1 MELKQ
6 KTYPDSYKTARRKN
20 MSTEPKQTLQEPE
33 TNAAKQ
39 PDDKYTGYPD
49 ISKADTKTVVII
61 SLVFVLVIF
70 LLSVF
75 VPR

>member
-1 MELKQ
+1 MN
-6 KTYPDSYKTARRKN
+6 TD
-20 MSTEPKQTLQEPE
+20 PKQTEPE
-33 TNAAKQ
+33 NNTAK
-39 PDDKYTGYPD
+39 PDDTNTGYPD

-75 VPR
+75 VPG

>member
-1 MELKQ
+1 M
-6 KTYPDSYKTARRKN
+6 N
-20 MSTEPKQTLQEPE
+20 TEPNQTLQELE
-33 TNAAKQ
+33 NNTAKQ
-39 PDDKYTGYPD
+39 PDDKNTGYPD

-61 SLVFVLVIF
+61 SFIFILVIF